1 MRKYDLEDRLVE
13 FCAAII
19 DVSVSIKSDFIGE
32 HLSKQ
37 LARSGTSAAL
47 NYGEAQTG
55 ASKKDFIY
63 RMTLVLKEL
72 RETFICLKIIS
83 RTDKIQDPEKL
94 DWCINEVNQLI
105 SIFAKSIHTAKQNQ
119 QLAPS

>member
-1 MRKYDLEDRLVE
+1 MKYDLEERLVK
-13 FCAAII
+13 FCAAVIN
-19 DVSVSIKSDFIGE
+19 VSVCIKSDFIGE

-37 LARSGTSAAL
+37 LARSATSAAL

-72 RETFICLKIIS
+72 RETFICLKIIKS
-83 RTDKIQDPEKL
+83 TEHINNPEQL
-94 DWCINEVNQLI
+94 ELCTNEANQLI
-105 SIFAKSIHTAKQNQ
+105 SIFVKSIHTAKQNQ
-119 QLAPS
+119 QVATK